1 MALRHSADQAFA
13 APATAAQPNHL
24 GIGGGLVD
32 EHKVHRIKHA
42 LFSHPTP
49 ACPRHIHARSCS
61 AACTL
66 FFESNLVTL
75 EEAPDCRAAARN
87 PVLAHYQN
95 HFVQCQI
102 RLLLNQTEQKICML
116 I

>member
-32 EHKVHRIKHA
+32 EHKVRRIKHA

-49 ACPRHIHARSCS
+49 ACPRHI
-61 AACTL
+61 
-66 FFESNLVTL
+66 
-75 EEAPDCRAAARN
+75 RA
-87 PVLAHYQN
+87 
-95 HFVQCQI
+95 
-102 RLLLNQTEQKICML
+102 LLLRRVQAFFLKVIL
-116 I
+116 